1 VTASAA
7 VVAALATVGAIAFAP
22 ASRAAQDAPVVTIGS
37 KKFTE
42 SVVLGEALTLLAR
55 DTGAE
60 AVHRRELG
68 GTRILWSALLGG
80 EIDAYPEY
88 TGTIREEILGGG
100 ELPEGGLA
108 AALGRH
114 GVAMGEP
121 LGFNNTYALGMR
133 KPRAAEL
140 GIARISDLVA
150 HPELRMA
157 FTNEFMDRGDGWPA
171 LRDRYALPHD
181 GVRGIDH
188 DLAYRALAG
197 GSIDV
202 TDLYS
207 TDAEIRQ
214 YDLLVLE
221 DDLAHFPEYRAVVLR
236 RADLAGRA
244 PAVARAFG
252 RLSGAIPDAEMTA
265 MNARAK
271 IDREPEARVAADF
284 LAERLGV
291 RAEVDVE
298 TAGERLLRHTREHLV
313 LFGISLAAAILIGV
327 PLGTL
332 AAKQPVVAQPI
343 LAVTGIFQTV
353 PSLAILVLL
362 IGPLG
367 LGAPPAI
374 AALFLYSLLPIV
386 RNTHA
391 GLEGIPP
398 EIRESATA
406 LGLTAGARLRF
417 VELPMASRSI
427 LAGIKTAAVINV
439 GTATL
444 AALVGAGG
452 YGQPIFTGI
461 RLDDGGLVLQGAVP
475 AAALALAVQG
485 LFELAER
492 GLVPKGLRLSAPD

>member
-1 VTASAA
+1 
-7 VVAALATVGAIAFAP
+7 
-22 ASRAAQDAPVVTIGS
+22 
-37 KKFTE
+37 
-42 SVVLGEALTLLAR
+42 LLR
-55 DTGAE
+55 
-60 AVHRRELG
+60 
-68 GTRILWSALLGG
+68 G
-80 EIDAYPEY
+80 EIDAYAEY
-88 TGTIREEILGGG
+88 TGTIRQEILGG
-100 ELPEGGLA
+100 EALPEGGMADALA
-108 AALGRH
+108 ER
-114 GVAMGEP
+114 GVVMGDP

-140 GIARISDLVA
+140 GVTRISDLAA
-150 HPELRMA
+150 HPDLRLA

-171 LRDRYALPHD
+171 LRDRYALPHA

-214 YDLLVLE
+214 YDLHVLK

-236 RADLAGRA
+236 RADLAERA
-244 PAVARAFG
+244 PHVVRAFD
-252 RLSGAIPDAEMTA
+252 RLSGAISDGDMTA

-271 IDREPEARVAADF
+271 IDREPEGRVAAAF

-291 RAEVDVE
+291 SAEARVE
-298 TAGERLLRHTREHLV
+298 TAAGRLLRHTREHLL
-313 LFGISLAAAILIGV
+313 LFGVSLAAAILIGV

-332 AAKQPVVAQPI
+332 AAKVPSVAQPV

-492 GLVPKGLRLSAPD
+492 GLVPKGLRLSASD